1 MGSGVFWNLFKGGLG
16 SFTEVGV
23 NLFIGRYFQF
33 TFEGLRVCGLFGSL
47 VQWGLL
53 GSFSETLFSDA

>member
-33 TFEGLRVCGLFGSL
+33 TFEDLKSLWPFLESGSMGSARV
-47 VQWGLL
+47 V
-53 GSFSETLFSDA
+53 